1 MSGTSTRPKRRRLS
15 PSIIIAMT
23 ALLIAVRASRFL
35 CRRLMLSVTV
45 DSESVNV

>member
-23 ALLIAVRASRFL
+23 ALLIAASGGAY
-35 CRRLMLSVTV
+35 V
-45 DSESVNV
+45 